1 MQKIIV
7 AGAGRIGSLIAT
19 LLATVDEY
27 EIHLLDSK
35 SESFNSDLMPTAKAY
50 RQVVLDVTSKQLDA
64 YIKKEKITALVSC
77 LPYTANIA
85 LATLAKNHHLHYFD
99 LTEDIQ
105 VSAAISQL
113 AHHAETA
120 FVPQCGVAPGFISIV
135 ANELMKSFTSL
146 ESVYLRVGALPKHTN
161 HALKYALTWSP
172 EGLINEYANPCNAIV
187 NGQLTQVQPLEDLES
202 IEIDG
207 LHYEAFNTS
216 GGLGTLAMTYQGK
229 VNTLN
234 YKTIRYPGHC
244 EKMRFLMID
253 LKLSHARESLKTILL
268 NALPQN
274 AEDVVLI
281 YVAVKGNHNQT
292 SVEKNY
298 VKKFYPQVI
307 AGKTWSA
314 IQITTASS
322 ASAVIDEVLQNPKA
336 FKGLIKQE
344 NFALEAFLKNRFGSI
359 YKNEEDK

>member
-1 MQKIIV
+1 MQKIII

-35 SESFNSDLMPTAKAY
+35 VESFNYDLKSKSSAY
-50 RQVVLDVTSKQLDA
+50 KQVVLDVTSKQLDV
-64 YIKKEKITALVSC
+64 YIKQEKITALVSC

-85 LATLAKNHHLHYFD
+85 LATLAKNNHLHYFD

-105 VSAAISQL
+105 VSAVISQL
-113 AHHAETA
+113 AQNADTA
-120 FVPQCGVAPGFISIV
+120 FVPQCGLAPGFISIV
-135 ANELMKSFTSL
+135 ANDLMKSFASL
-146 ESVYLRVGALPKHTN
+146 ESAYLRVGALPKYSN

-187 NGQLTQVQPLEDLES
+187 NGALTQVQPLDDLES

-216 GGLGTLAMTYQGK
+216 GGLGTLAMTYQQK

-244 EKMRFLMID
+244 EKMRFLMND
-253 LKLSHARESLKTILL
+253 LNLSHSRETLKTILM
-268 NALPQN
+268 NTLPYN

-281 YVAVKGNHNQT
+281 YVAVKGKLNQT

-298 VKKFYPQVI
+298 MKKFYPQI
-307 AGKTWSA
+307 IEGKTWSA

-322 ASAVIDEVLQNPKA
+322 ASAVIDEVLQNPKS
-336 FKGLIKQE
+336 FKGLVKQE
-344 NFALEAFLKNRFGSI
+344 NVELETFLKNRFGNI
-359 YKNEEDK
+359 YKNEDK